1 MKHLTPILALILCVT
16 LVGSVN
22 AAIVTGTITFDG
34 TEEYTEVPARKLLD
48 INTNEQH
55 CITATKGAKSE
66 ELVVSKGKGIQNV
79 VVYVRVSGQKATP
92 LKENP
97 KLDQKDCRYLPHV
110 LAVPTGTT
118 VILTSDDPVA
128 HNVNA
133 HATKNEAKNLLIS
146 KKGLEFPY
154 TLTKAEAI
162 KLTCDVHAWM
172 SGYIVAVDS
181 NFYTVTGQKDE
192 KGNFI
197 HPDDYEKSAD
207 TGKYTIKDVAAG
219 RARVVVWHETL
230 GTANKTVQV
239 PETGELT
246 VDFKSSEFK
255 KPKKK

>member
-1 MKHLTPILALILCVT
+1 MKHLIPILALILCVT

-22 AAIVTGTITFDG
+22 AATVTGTITFDG
-34 TEEYTEVPARKLLD
+34 TEEYTEVPERKLLD
-48 INTNEQH
+48 INTDEQH

-66 ELVVSKGKGIQNV
+66 ELVISKGKGIQNV

-110 LAVPTGTT
+110 LVVPTGTT
-118 VILTSDDPVA
+118 VALTSSDPVA

-133 HATKNEAKNLLIS
+133 HATKNKAENLLIS
-146 KKGLEFPY
+146 KPGVTLSY

-162 KLTCDVHAWM
+162 KLTCNVHPWM
-172 SGYIVAVDS
+172 IGYLVAVDS

-192 KGNFI
+192 KGKFI

-239 PETGELT
+239 PETGELK